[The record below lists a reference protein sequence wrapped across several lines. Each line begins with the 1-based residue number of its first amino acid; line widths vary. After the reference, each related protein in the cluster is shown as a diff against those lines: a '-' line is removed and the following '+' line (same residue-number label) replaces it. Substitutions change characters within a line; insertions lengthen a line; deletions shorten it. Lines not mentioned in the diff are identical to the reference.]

1 MSAPTKLEVAVI
13 ASRREVA
20 VAVRCGDGFV
30 VPVAEN
36 ETSPSDVASLVAS
49 AVAECGATPSSIR
62 RIVLDRGPGSYTG
75 LRSALAFAR
84 TLAAFHAI
92 ELGTITSMEWIAL
105 AGWRE
110 HGEHRRSGTVL
121 VALDAR
127 RGHHHVATLRCAP
140 DAVVLRSAPAAVA
153 ASATEHAI
161 AGCELVI
168 AESSLHAT
176 LAASCARAGA
186 RLVDLPVVDARTLFD
201 PSLAV
206 SFDGELALEPL
217 YLLPSYAE
225 AIVPAAD

>member
-1 MSAPTKLEVAVI
+1 MSTAPSVEVAVI

-20 VAVRCGDGFV
+20 VAVRCRDQFV
-30 VPVAEN
+30 VPVAGN
-36 ETSPSDVASLVAS
+36 GASPSDVASLVAT

-84 TLAAFHAI
+84 TLAAFHPI

-105 AGWRE
+105 EGWRA
-110 HGEHRRSGTVL
+110 HGERRQSGTIL

-127 RGHHHVATLRCAP
+127 RGHHHLATLHCSP
-140 DAVVLRSAPAAVA
+140 DAVSLRSAPTAVA
-153 ASATEHAI
+153 AAATENAI

-168 AESSLHAT
+168 AESNLHAT
-176 LAASCARAGA
+176 LAASCAKAGA
-186 RLVDLPVVDARTLFD
+186 RLVELPPVDARSLFD

-206 SFDGELALEPL
+206 SFDGDLALEPL

-225 AIVPAAD
+225 AIAPAAD